1 MPATYCSL
9 HYHLIFSTKDRLPML
24 TDDWRGDMHAYL
36 GGIVKSLNGVPVAT
50 GGVEDHVHLLAG
62 LRATHCLSDVLREL
76 KSGSSEWAHVTAGKK
91 TFAWQAGYFGSTVSP
106 SQIEKVRRY
115 ILNQEEH
122 HRRKSFREEY
132 LEILRLSGIEYD
144 ERHVW

>member
-24 TDDWRGDMHAYL
+24 TNDWRGEMHAYL

-50 GGVEDHVHLLAG
+50 GGVEDHVHLLAC

-76 KSGSSEWAHVTAGKK
+76 KSGSSEWAHVTAGKNA
-91 TFAWQAGYFGSTVSP
+91 FAWQPGYFGSTVSP
-106 SQIEKVRRY
+106 SQIEKDSPRDSSGRAASPLATGYLLPRLRRSVAP
-115 ILNQEEH
+115 
-122 HRRKSFREEY
+122 RPAS
-132 LEILRLSGIEYD
+132 
-144 ERHVW
+144 